1 MSERSIIIYDFQ
13 DDFQKNEVKKNLSDF
28 ENIIKKYEKTI
39 IENYNI
45 DKEISLFFVD
55 KVKIRE
61 LNNKYRNIDKDTD
74 VLSFNYGFVSNMVG
88 EIVICFEKII
98 ERSIMEEESIEN
110 TLIYMLFHSFLHL
123 VGFDHNKEVDYDIF
137 EEKTEEL
144 LRRYSK
150 L

>member
-13 DDFQKNEVKKNLSDF
+13 DDFQKEEITKNLSDF

-55 KVKIRE
+55 KDKIRE

-74 VLSFNYGFVSNMVG
+74 VLSFNYSYASNMLG

-98 ERSIMEEESIEN
+98 ERSIIEEESIEN

-123 VGFDHNKEVDYDIF
+123 VGFDHNKEVEYDIF